1 MAKDGPG
8 VKIIRFKTMIINIM
22 EEIRGNKWKTQK
34 TCVNKMGDFNRK
46 NKTIK
51 KKKTEEECQK

>member
-34 TCVNKMGDFNRK
+34 TCVNKMGDFNRE

-51 KKKTEEECQK
+51 KKN

>member
-22 EEIRGNKWKTQK
+22 EEIRGNKWKT
-34 TCVNKMGDFNRK
+34 
-46 NKTIK
+46 
-51 KKKTEEECQK
+51 